1 MVAPIIKFVSII
13 GRTVSAI
20 YLFLPIGSQVVLV
33 DNTSGKSIADPNAKA
48 EGSSGWLSIEL
59 PEVFLAGAYH
69 LVAVDNP
76 GARLAESVQFYV
88 A

>member
-1 MVAPIIKFVSII
+1 MVSPIIKFVSIV
-13 GRTVSAI
+13 GRTASAI

-33 DNTSGKSIADPNAKA
+33 DSISGNSVADPNTKA

-59 PEVFLAGAYH
+59 PEVFLAGGYY
-69 LVAVDNP
+69 LIAVDNA

>member
-1 MVAPIIKFVSII
+1 MAV
-13 GRTVSAI
+13 
-20 YLFLPIGSQVVLV
+20 LPIGSQVVLV
-33 DNTSGKSIADPNAKA
+33 DSISGNSVADPNTKA

-59 PEVFLAGAYH
+59 PEVFLAGGYY
-69 LVAVDNP
+69 LIAVDNA

>member
-1 MVAPIIKFVSII
+1 MVSPIIKFVSIV

-33 DNTSGKSIADPNAKA
+33 DSISGNSVADPNTKA

-59 PEVFLAGAYH
+59 PEVFLAGAII
-69 LVAVDNP
+69 
-76 GARLAESVQFYV
+76 
-88 A
+88 

>member
-1 MVAPIIKFVSII
+1 MVAPIIKFVSIV

-33 DNTSGKSIADPNAKA
+33 DNTSGKSVADPNTKA
-48 EGSSGWLSIEL
+48 EGSCGSLSIEL
-59 PEVFLAGAYH
+59 PEVFLAGAYY
-69 LVAVDNP
+69 LIAVDNA